1 MKRVEREYHVLGT
14 GIGFGEGPVWRS
26 GTQDLVFCS
35 LSTARVLRWSA
46 AEGITTLARL
56 PAGGA
61 NGLAEG
67 PDGRLYLAQTGGSHP
82 HAPAPLDCRAAGG
95 VQVIDH
101 AGRVEWVTL
110 APFEPNDLCFG
121 PDGWIYVTDPTRPVK
136 RRDARLWHCNVETGE
151 VRIVKMVSVN
161 DCGIPINSMTTESQI
176 IGSMIQGASWALF
189 EDRTLDRSYG
199 TMVNPN
205 LEWYK
210 ILDTFFGHNCV
221 HQNIPLAI
229 EMASSCEHPDARWL
243 TEACA
248 GKDLTTK
255 EDAKRVFSA
264 LGQKN
269 ETSSMVVTQSRT
281 VIASANAPISRKHSA
296 LSIKVFSSRVNDYI
310 STQLKRFL

>member
-82 HAPAPLDCRAAGG
+82 HAPAPLDYRAAGG

-101 AGRVEWVTL
+101 EGRVEWVTL

-121 PDGWIYVTDPTRPVK
+121 PDGWLYVTDPTRPVK

-151 VRIVKMVSVN
+151 AQLLTSVDYFANGIAFDAAGDLFVANTSDGTILRYPLRDGQLGEPSVAIRMDHNVPDGIAFDMNGNLLIASVSWTSDPGDVQVWAP
-161 DCGIPINSMTTESQI
+161 D
-176 IGSMIQGASWALF
+176 GSPVECFRVGNAKKVTNLAISG
-189 EDRTLDRSYG
+189 DRTLYVTTGDSEELIR
-199 TMVNPN
+199 VPN
-205 LEWYK
+205 WPA
-210 ILDTFFGHNCV
+210 G
-221 HQNIPLAI
+221 PL
-229 EMASSCEHPDARWL
+229 PLFPFR
-243 TEACA
+243 A
-248 GKDLTTK
+248 G
-255 EDAKRVFSA
+255 
-264 LGQKN
+264 
-269 ETSSMVVTQSRT
+269 
-281 VIASANAPISRKHSA
+281 
-296 LSIKVFSSRVNDYI
+296 
-310 STQLKRFL
+310 